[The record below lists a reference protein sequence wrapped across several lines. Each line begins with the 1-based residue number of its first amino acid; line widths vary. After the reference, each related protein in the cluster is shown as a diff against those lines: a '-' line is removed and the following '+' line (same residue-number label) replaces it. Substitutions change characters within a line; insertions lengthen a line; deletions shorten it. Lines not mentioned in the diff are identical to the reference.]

1 MAEKWP
7 QQCAVVE
14 LDLYQLYCSVCMD
27 LLKDPVTI
35 QCGHT
40 YCRICIEGFWEQEK
54 EKGTYSCPQ
63 CRETFSPRPV
73 LGRNTMLAEVVE
85 KLKRTVTQ
93 QARPASPLAPAGP
106 TDIAC
111 DFCCGT
117 KRNKASMSCL
127 TCLASYCPAHL
138 EPHHSF
144 PVLKLHQLVSA
155 TVPLKEKMCTKH
167 NKLMEVYCKTDQ
179 RCICYLCTMDDHW
192 RHSTVS
198 AAAERA
204 AEQGRLFLSHCAVK
218 RKSQE
223 RQKELNEL
231 VQAVKDFKI
240 YFQTAMKS
248 KDKLFDELISSIQKQ
263 RTLIKQLIETQE
275 KLAVVRAEALQL
287 QLEEEIARLKK
298 RDADLEQLSH
308 TEDHIHFIQLFQSL
322 SISCESP
329 DLPTG
334 AVVRPKHSVETVTE
348 CLTQLRDDMKKLL
361 ETTWPKI
368 SATVFGIKVV
378 LPPVP
383 KTREEFLCYHCPLT
397 VDPNSVNKY
406 LDLSQDS
413 QRVTS
418 GYYEHFH
425 LSHSDRFGGV
435 KQVLCKEG
443 LTGRCYWE
451 VSWSGGAWSVAASY
465 KNISRTSFD
474 SEFGKN
480 DKSWCLECSAKGYT
494 FRHNLVAKA
503 VSGPRTSQ
511 IGVYLD
517 YRSGTLSFYSI
528 SDIMTL
534 LHKVCTVFTQPLYP
548 GLGLKEG
555 SSGCYAEVKKL

>member
-1 MAEKWP
+1 MAEKWQP
-7 QQCAVVE
+7 QCGVE
-14 LDLYQLYCSVCMD
+14 LEPNQFYCSVCLD

-40 YCRICIEGFWEQEK
+40 YCRSCIEGCWDQEK

-63 CRETFSPRPV
+63 CREAFSPRPV
-73 LGRNTMLAEVVE
+73 LGRNNMLAEVVE
-85 KLKRTVTQ
+85 KLKRTVSQ

-179 RCICYLCTMDDHW
+179 RCICYLCTMDDHR

-204 AEQGRLFLSHCAVK
+204 DKQVKLGEIQSAVK
-218 RKSQE
+218 RRFQE
-223 RQKELNEL
+223 RQEELNEL
-231 VQAVKDFKI
+231 VQAVKDFEI
-240 YFQTAMKS
+240 CCQTAVKS
-248 KDKLFDELISSIQKQ
+248 SDELFDELISSIQNK
-263 RTLIKQLIETQE
+263 RALIKELIETRQ
-275 KLAVVRAEALQL
+275 KTAIAEAEDLQM
-287 QLEEEIARLKK
+287 QLKEEIATLGR
-298 RDADLEQLSH
+298 RDDDLEQLSH
-308 TEDHIHFIQLFQSL
+308 TVDHIHFIQIFQSL

-334 AVVRPKHSVETVTE
+334 AVVRPKRSMEAVTDYVSD
-348 CLTQLRDDMKKLL
+348 LADDMQNLL
-361 ETTWPKI
+361 ETTWPEI
-368 SATVFGIKVV
+368 SATVSVTDVV

-383 KTREEFLCYHCPLT
+383 KTRGELLRYHCPLT
-397 VDPNSVNKY
+397 LDPNSVNNCFVI
-406 LDLSQDS
+406 SQES
-413 QRVTS
+413 KRVTS
-418 GYYEHFH
+418 DSKEKYY
-425 LSHSDRFGGV
+425 LSHLDRFGGV
-435 KQVLCKEG
+435 KQVLCREG

-451 VSWSGGAWSVAASY
+451 VSWSGGAWSLAASY
-465 KNISRTSFD
+465 KNISRKLSE

-480 DKSWCLECSAKGYT
+480 DKSWCLECSADGYT
-494 FRHNLVAKA
+494 FRHNSVAKA

-528 SDIMTL
+528 SDTMTL

>member
-1 MAEKWP
+1 MAEKWQ
-7 QQCAVVE
+7 QQCAVE
-14 LDLYQLYCSVCMD
+14 LDLYQFYCSVCLD
-27 LLKDPVTI
+27 RLKDPVTI

-40 YCRICIEGFWEQEK
+40 YCRSCIEGCWDHEK

-63 CRETFSPRPV
+63 CREAFSPRPV
-73 LGRNTMLAEVVE
+73 LGRNSMVAEVVE

-93 QARPASPLAPAGP
+93 RARPSSLLAPAGP

-117 KRNKASMSCL
+117 RRNKATMSCL

-155 TVPLKEKMCTKH
+155 TVPLKEKICSKH
-167 NKLMEVYCKTDQ
+167 NKLMEVYCKTDR
-179 RCICYLCTMDDHW
+179 RCICYLCTMDDHR

-204 AEQGRLFLSHCAVK
+204 AEQGQLFLSHSAVK

-231 VQAVKDFKI
+231 VQAVKNFKI
-240 YFQTAMKS
+240 CCQTAMKS
-248 KDKLFDELISSIQKQ
+248 KDKLFNELISSIQKQ
-263 RTLIKQLIETQE
+263 RTLIKQLIEARE
-275 KLAVVRAEALQL
+275 ELAVVGAEALQL
-287 QLEEEIARLKK
+287 QLEEEITRLKK

-334 AVVRPKHSVETVTE
+334 AVVRPQQSVETVTD

-368 SATVFGIKVV
+368 SATD
-378 LPPVP
+378 
-383 KTREEFLCYHCPLT
+383 HCPLT
-397 VDPNSVNKY
+397 LDPNSVNKY
-406 LDLSQDS
+406 LDLSQDF

-418 GYYEHFH
+418 DYYGHFH
-425 LSHSDRFGGV
+425 SSHSDRFGGV
-435 KQVLCKEG
+435 KQVLCREG

-451 VSWSGGAWSVAASY
+451 VSWSSGIWSVAASY

-480 DKSWCLECSAKGYT
+480 DKSWSLECSANGYT
-494 FRHNLVAKA
+494 FRHNSVTRA
-503 VSGPRTSQ
+503 VSGARTSQ

-517 YRSGTLSFYSI
+517 YKSGTLSFYGI
-528 SDIMTL
+528 SDTMTL
-534 LHKVCTVFTQPLYP
+534 LHKVRTVFTQPLYP

-555 SSGCYAEVKKL
+555 GSGCYAEVKKL